1 MAVKFEAEN
10 LILTTWLMIHRA
22 DALLKI
28 CEDKVFGEYKLSAER
43 YAVLVTIRYF
53 GGSAKPSEVAR
64 WLQRS
69 PNSVSMIAD
78 RMAKAGLIKRARDKS
93 DRRIVHLTISD
104 KGKDALKPATLAGWE
119 FIQEI
124 LSPLSYEDRRTL
136 ISLLKMINYKTL
148 EYLNPGADIEGM
160 LRDETKRHG
169 NLMDR
174 LAEYLSPPTPEAKR
188 QIGEG
193 EIPYDKDS

>member
-1 MAVKFEAEN
+1 MAGKFEAEN

-28 CEDKVFGEYKLSAER
+28 CEDKVFGKYKLNAER
-43 YAVLVTIRYF
+43 YAVLVTIQYL
-53 GGSAKPSEVAR
+53 GGRAKPGEVAQ

-69 PNSVSMIAD
+69 PNSISMLAD
-78 RMAKAGLIKRARDKS
+78 RMVRAGLIKRARDTK
-93 DRRIVHLTISD
+93 DRRVVHLTISD

-119 FIQEI
+119 FIRET

-148 EYLNPGADIEGM
+148 EYINPGADIEGM
-160 LRDETKRHG
+160 IRDEAKRHE
-169 NLMDR
+169 NLMKR
-174 LAEYLSPPTPEAKR
+174 LVEYVQPSIPEAKR
-188 QIGEG
+188 QGGGKGKTI
-193 EIPYDKDS
+193 